1 MKLWEE
7 SLITLKNSEM
17 KARVIG
23 VQISMEKFSF
33 HFNCLLVEHVLRSP
47 DVSEVEGREMAA
59 NEIAELE
66 SKMLDGKFEFME

>member
-7 SLITLKNSEM
+7 SLITLNNSEM
-17 KARVIG
+17 KARMIG

-47 DVSEVEGREMAA
+47 DVSEVEGREMSA
-59 NEIAELE
+59 NVIAQLE
-66 SKMLDGKFEFME
+66 SKMLDDKFEFVE